1 MTDSLIH
8 SIESVTPTQTW
19 LKAAKYLAQEEERMV
34 FNLVLGVHQPT
45 IVTAEDFHV
54 HDVVNTFLEDHGK
67 QPLVTTAGT
76 IFPGGLYLQGG
87 ANAVFTEFPVLY
99 KKFKTQ
105 WGTYAGRMFCPTI
118 TSKGKERAPLEAL
131 IEKLKAQADHGHMR
145 AAYEVKIF
153 DDGDIGNTCELSTY
167 EPESDCDMTRGQP
180 CLTHLSFKL
189 HQDNSVSLTALY
201 RTHFYIEK
209 TLGNLLGL
217 GQLLSFVAEEAGLTA
232 GSLVCHSTM
241 AQLDTVANSDKNR
254 GWNQDDIDKLL
265 QDCEAQYA
273 NLKRNL
279 VAV

>member
-1 MTDSLIH
+1 MTIPLIH
-8 SIESVTPTQTW
+8 TIEATTPTQTW
-19 LKAAKYLAQEEERMV
+19 LKAAKHLAEEHDRTL
-34 FNLVLGVHQPT
+34 FNLILGVHEPT
-45 IVTAEDFHV
+45 VVTAEDFHV

-76 IFPGGLYLQGG
+76 IFPGSLYLQGG
-87 ANAVFTEFPVLY
+87 AKAVFKEFPALY

-118 TSKGKERAPLEAL
+118 TSKGDERAPLEVV
-131 IEKLKAQADHGHMR
+131 IEKLKAQADQGHMR
-145 AAYEVKIF
+145 AAYEAKVF
-153 DDGDIGNTCELSTY
+153 DDTDTCELSTY

-217 GQLLSFVAEEAGLTA
+217 GQLLSFVAEEASLTV
-232 GSLVCHSTM
+232 GGLVCHSTM
-241 AQLDTVANSDKNR
+241 AQLDTVSGKK
-254 GWNQDDIDKLL
+254 GWNQTDVDGLL
-265 QDCEAQYA
+265 LDCEAQYA
-273 NLKRNL
+273 SLQQD
-279 VAV
+279 AVPV

>member
-1 MTDSLIH
+1 MNNSLIH
-8 SIESVTPTQTW
+8 SIEAVTPTQAW
-19 LKAAKYLAQEEERMV
+19 LKAAKYLAQQHERMV

-45 IVTAEDFHV
+45 IATAEDFHV
-54 HDVVNTFLEDHGK
+54 HDVVNAFLEEHGK
-67 QPLVTTAGT
+67 QPLVTTSGT

-87 ANAVFTEFPVLY
+87 AKAVFTEFPVLY

-118 TSKGKERAPLEAL
+118 TSKGSERAPLEVL
-131 IEKLKAQADHGHMR
+131 IEKLKTQSGHGHMR

-153 DDGDIGNTCELSTY
+153 DDSDTWDTCELSVY
-167 EPESDCDMTRGQP
+167 EPESDCQMTRGQP

-189 HQDNSVSLTALY
+189 HQDNSVYLTALY

-217 GQLLSFVAEEAGLTA
+217 GQLLSFVAEEAGLTT

-241 AQLDTVANSDKNR
+241 AQLEVVAKNKKTK

-265 QDCEAQYA
+265 LDCEAEYTS
-273 NLKRNL
+273 LRHEP